1 MPLARARSKRKR
13 IQFVSTG
20 SVISQYHVSA
30 LLRRF
35 RLPSDDSRFPLA
47 ACGAL
52 CSLPSSG
59 PGETIWTKRYAR

>member
-35 RLPSDDSRFPLA
+35 RLPSDDSRFPLPA
-47 ACGAL
+47 EDT
-52 CSLPSSG
+52 
-59 PGETIWTKRYAR
+59 GE